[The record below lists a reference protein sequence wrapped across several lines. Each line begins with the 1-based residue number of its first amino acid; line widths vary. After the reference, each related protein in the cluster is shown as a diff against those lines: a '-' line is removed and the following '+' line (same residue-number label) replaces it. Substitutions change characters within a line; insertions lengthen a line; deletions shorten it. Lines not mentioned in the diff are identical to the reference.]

1 MNTAQRQTQIND
13 VLANQKITKNVQ
25 IRQLLSLELSFL
37 EVAQLTNSSISLVKK
52 IFLKYWPEKADLI
65 KFSIKD
71 FDVKFIFRIEGF
83 GVNKDEIYKSLID
96 AGLSVNKPS
105 NLAQELTFWNVIDNK
120 SIVEYKSF
128 EVKSPIIKGIEG
140 LNQIKIVLDCLKK
153 LRMKTNDYC
162 SIHIHFLTAFTDPNH
177 LHNAVINYIR
187 YENVIDKF
195 HKPCRRLDENPYC
208 KSLISYENAL
218 LQIGNDTQKLSIV
231 GPNQNHKLNFPNK
244 IHLGT
249 ICFSHQ
255 NSTTNYTH
263 VENWIVFL
271 DNLFQFS
278 KFEQVNTISANIKS
292 FEKFVKP
299 SVLKYFQKLI
309 KK

>member
-13 VLANQKITKNVQ
+13 VLANQKITKKRSDKT
-25 IRQLLSLELSFL
+25 IIIAKLSFL

-105 NLAQELTFWNVIDNK
+105 NLAQELTSWNVIDNK

-162 SIHIHFLTAFTDPNH
+162 SIHIHFLTAF
-177 LHNAVINYIR
+177 R
-187 YENVIDKF
+187 S
-195 HKPCRRLDENPYC
+195 
-208 KSLISYENAL
+208 KSS
-218 LQIGNDTQKLSIV
+218 TQCC
-231 GPNQNHKLNFPNK
+231 H
-244 IHLGT
+244 
-249 ICFSHQ
+249 
-255 NSTTNYTH
+255 
-263 VENWIVFL
+263 
-271 DNLFQFS
+271 
-278 KFEQVNTISANIKS
+278 
-292 FEKFVKP
+292 
-299 SVLKYFQKLI
+299 
-309 KK
+309 